1 MRCRFAQQHEIHTD
15 GTLLLSIREKA
26 VSTNALKKPAY
37 FGSGL
42 LHAIEMRNQPIQTH
56 VTQLPWPD
64 TKPSAEWER

>member
-1 MRCRFAQQHEIHTD
+1 
-15 GTLLLSIREKA
+15 LLLSIREKA

-56 VTQLPWPD
+56 VMQLPWPD